1 MCCDVCAVCVYIL
14 VCMWCMCMCVWYVCI
29 YMVYV
34 VCDIYV
40 YMSGGVKK
48 HTKWAEGSGGED
60 PGRVPSELYCSRN
73 VHFLQH

>member
-1 MCCDVCAVCVYIL
+1 
-14 VCMWCMCMCVWYVCI
+14 MCMCVWYVCI

-60 PGRVPSELYCSRN
+60 PGRVPSDLYCSRN
-73 VHFLQH
+73 VSLERRLLGKNTHKGEGVFPS